1 MRTVDWGIKRASAL
15 NKLIDI
21 VRYVLCRMMMVLV
34 MVGCRLGSGVA
45 WTWDSSLL
53 VTCDV
58 RSIALM
64 MLLVVMVFMIII
76 MPK

>member
-1 MRTVDWGIKRASAL
+1 MRTVHWGIKRASAL

-21 VRYVLCRMMMVLV
+21 VRCVLCRMMMVLV
-34 MVGCRLGSGVA
+34 TVGYRLRSSMA

-53 VTCDV
+53 ITCDV

-64 MLLVVMVFMIII
+64 MFLVVMVFMIII